1 MIHTGLALK
10 SGPPEQM
17 RDQIS
22 DLLEDIARHSAPGAG
37 VTRLPFTTE
46 HQAALVTI
54 RHWMETAGLEVRLDA
69 AGTLIG
75 RREGPPGAPV
85 LLFGSHQD
93 SVRNG
98 GRFDGIMGVLLPI
111 LALQGLQHEELPF
124 AVEVLA
130 FADEEGVR
138 FPTALVGPRALAGRL
153 DPDCLDLQDRDGVT
167 MREAMTGFGLKPQ
180 DISGLDRRNSAII
193 GYVET
198 HIEQGPV
205 LQDRGHP
212 IGLVTS
218 IAGIERHQVTLQG
231 QSGHA
236 GTVPMH
242 LRRDALAGAAEMIV
256 AVEGFAASAGDVI
269 ATTGRISVTPNMVN
283 VIPGDISMSL
293 EIRSADDDARRHAAT
308 TIMTTFKAIAA
319 KRDLSLSAERT
330 YAQPAQP
337 CDVTLKERLASAAG
351 AVSGDVPML
360 PSGATHDASAMA
372 ELCPM
377 AMLFVRCRDGVS
389 HQPDEFAAEADMQVA
404 RQTLSRLIRDLAA
417 DHHRH

>member
-10 SGPPEQM
+10 SGPPDRM
-17 RDQIS
+17 RGQIS
-22 DLLEDIARHSAPGAG
+22 DLLGDVARHSAPGAG
-37 VTRLPFTTE
+37 VTRLPFTSE
-46 HQAALVTI
+46 HQGALVTI
-54 RHWMETAGLEVRLDA
+54 RHWMETAGLDVRLDA

-111 LALQGLQHEELPF
+111 LALQELGDEELPF

-138 FPTALVGPRALAGRL
+138 FPTALIGPRALAGRF
-153 DPDCLDLQDRDGVT
+153 DPDCLNLEDRDGVT
-167 MREAMTGFGLKPQ
+167 IQEAMIGFGLQPQ
-180 DISGLDRRNSAII
+180 DITGLDRRNSAII

-205 LQDRGHP
+205 LEAGGHP

-218 IAGIERHQVTLQG
+218 IAGIERHQITLQG

-256 AVEGFAASAGDVI
+256 AVEDFAGSAGDVI
-269 ATTGRISVTPNMVN
+269 ATIGRISVSPNAVN
-283 VIPGDISMSL
+283 VIPGEISMSL
-293 EIRSADDDARRHAAT
+293 EIRSADDEARHHAAT
-308 TIMTTFKAIAA
+308 AITKTLEAIAERRA
-319 KRDLSLSAERT
+319 LTLSAERT

-337 CDVTLKERLASAAG
+337 CDATLMARLASAAKS
-351 AVSGDVPML
+351 VSDDVPML

-377 AMLFVRCRDGVS
+377 AMLFVRCRDGIS
-389 HQPDEFAAEADMQVA
+389 HQPEEFATESDMQVA
-404 RQTLSRLIRDLAA
+404 RETLSRLIHDLAA
-417 DHHRH
+417 THSRN